1 MLSRGSVSLLGA
13 ALLAAYSV
21 VTIPWASLGRRP
33 RTPFDASAAG
43 PAVASGYVLLRNV
56 AASIPAGASVAVV
69 TEPRDPIRDGY
80 IQRFGIALLPQA
92 RLRPAGPGPDPESS
106 DADFVVVV
114 GARPARP
121 PGDLVFDSPEG
132 SLWRRHQEKTP

>member
-21 VTIPWASLGRRP
+21 VAIPWASLGRRP

-43 PAVASGYVLLRNV
+43 PAVASGYALLRD
-56 AASIPAGASVAVV
+56 AAAHIPAGASVAVV

-80 IQRFGIALLPQA
+80 LQRFAVALLPQA
-92 RLRPAGPGPDPESS
+92 RLRPAGSEPS

-114 GARPARP
+114 GARPATA
-121 PGDLVFDSPEG
+121 PGEIVLDSAEG
-132 SLWRRHQEKTP
+132 SVWRRRKP

>member
-1 MLSRGSVSLLGA
+1 LLSRGSVSLLGA

-21 VTIPWASLGRRP
+21 AAIPWASLARRP

-43 PAVASGYVLLRNV
+43 PAVASGYVLLRD
-56 AASIPAGASVAVV
+56 AAARIPRGASVAVV

-80 IQRFGIALLPQA
+80 LQRFAVALLPGA
-92 RLRPAGPGPDPESS
+92 RVRPAGSDPS

-114 GARPARP
+114 GGRPATP
-121 PGDLVFDSPEG
+121 PGEPVFDSPEG
-132 SLWRRHQEKTP
+132 SLWRRATRPTP